1 MNPLWI
7 LLIGM
12 AVVIGGIFIL
22 RLHAFISLLAGAV
35 AVALL
40 TPSVNVYRSA
50 LRAAAIPVIRSSL
63 PTNTFRLNPREKV
76 MAGTTLLVMRPLNTV
91 NDYSQ
96 AAKLTVVSEDA
107 SDRAVAR
114 LVWPGGQ
121 FSMGRDDLIVT
132 AAAEASARAAWR
144 KTIGDRIAD
153 GFATMAKQIGIL
165 IAMAAILAKSLME
178 SGAAERIVASF
189 RRALGDRNAAAAFL
203 LSGFVLAALILSDTT
218 FYLLIP
224 LAQVMR
230 VRSGRNYLLYVLS
243 IVAGAVMTHS
253 LVPPAPGPVAVA
265 VELQVNLLSMIIGGG
280 VIGAIAASA
289 GFVYALWA
297 NRRWE
302 IPLREM
308 PGASHEELAVIAAR
322 DESRLPPLWLSL
334 LPIMVPVLL
343 IATGA
348 VASQVTSVGPQR
360 RLLET
365 LGDKNLAMMIA
376 AAIGIL
382 IVWSRPAGA
391 VDQRKFPT
399 ALAEGLASAGVMVL
413 IICAGGAFGQ
423 MVQQT
428 DIAATFRNLLPGAKL
443 ALLPMIFLVTT
454 AVRTAQGSAMVS
466 MITAVGIV
474 SPIAAAGDLGYSPL
488 YLALAIGCGSKPI
501 LWMNDAGFWIICKM
515 SGMTESETLK
525 TVSVMMAIMAI
536 AGLLATMAAAWL
548 LPLR

>member
-12 AVVIGGIFIL
+12 AVVIGGIFVL

-40 TPSVNVYRSA
+40 TPSANIYRSA
-50 LRAAAIPVIRSSL
+50 LRAAAIPVIASAQGSSTITL
-63 PTNTFRLNPREKV
+63 APREKL
-76 MAGTTLLVMRPLNTV
+76 ANGATLLVMHPADEPGGYIRAGTLI
-91 NDYSQ
+91 
-96 AAKLTVVSEDA
+96 VSGQGP
-107 SDRAVAR
+107 SDRAVVRFVSTRGAAGIEPGD
-114 LVWPGGQ
+114 LV
-121 FSMGRDDLIVT
+121 VT
-132 AAAEASARAAWR
+132 PAGETSARATWQ
-144 KTIGDRIAD
+144 KTIGERIAD
-153 GFATMAKQIGIL
+153 GFGGMARQIGIL

-178 SGAAERIVASF
+178 SGAAERIVAAF
-189 RRALGDRNAAAAFL
+189 RRALGDRNVAVAFL

-230 VRSGRNYLLYVLS
+230 VRSGKSYLLYVLS

-265 VELQVNLLSMIIGGG
+265 VELQVNLLAMIIGGA

-302 IPLREM
+302 IPLREA
-308 PGASHEELAVIAAR
+308 PGISHAELALIAAR
-322 DESRLPPLWLSL
+322 DESRLPPIWLSL
-334 LPIMVPVLL
+334 APIVVPVLL

-348 VASQVTSVGPQR
+348 VAAQITSAGPQR
-360 RLLET
+360 RLLQT

-376 AAIGIL
+376 AAIGLL
-382 IVWSRPAGA
+382 IVWTRPTGA
-391 VDQRKFPT
+391 VERRRFPA
-399 ALAEGLASAGVMVL
+399 ALAEGIASAGVMIL

-423 MVQQT
+423 MIQQT
-428 DIAATFRNLLPGAKL
+428 DIAATFRDLLPGAKL

-454 AVRTAQGSAMVS
+454 AVRTAQGSAMVA
-466 MITAVGIV
+466 MITAAGIV
-474 SPIAAAGDLGYSPL
+474 SPIAAAGDLGFSPL

-515 SGMTESETLK
+515 SGMTEAETLK

-536 AGLLATMAAAWL
+536 VGLLATIAAAWM
-548 LPLR
+548 LPNL